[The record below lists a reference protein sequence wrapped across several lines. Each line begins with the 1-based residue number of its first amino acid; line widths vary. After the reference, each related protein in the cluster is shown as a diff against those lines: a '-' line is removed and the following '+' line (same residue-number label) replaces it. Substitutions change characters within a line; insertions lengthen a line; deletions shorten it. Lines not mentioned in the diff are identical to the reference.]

1 MGAHLLYELTA
12 AGHAVRALRRPGTDL
27 TIVERIFRHYAP
39 DASSLV
45 TRIEW
50 VEGDV
55 LDMPAL
61 EAAMEGIDRVY
72 HAAAMVSFDPRDART
87 MHQVN
92 VEGTANVVNAALD
105 RGVRRLCHVSSVA
118 AIGHGVPGEAR
129 HEELMWEADTHTSPY
144 AASKYA
150 AELEVQRGIAEGLEA
165 VMVNPCVVLGPGA
178 PGRSSMTMVER
189 LARGTR
195 FHPPGANA
203 VVDARD
209 VASAMVV
216 LMDRGVTGERYI
228 LVGENLDY
236 KRLFTLLANAFGHPS
251 PSIALPAWPLQL
263 AWRLERLR
271 TLFFGGR
278 PFVTRHTV
286 RSALVHRRYD
296 NRKALSVPGIRFRTA
311 EEAVANVASF
321 VREQQGRPS
330 AGPSA
335 GPAR

>member
-12 AGHAVRALRRPGTDL
+12 AGHAVRALRRPETDL
-27 TIVERIFRHYAP
+27 SIVERIFRHYAP
-39 DASSLV
+39 DASSLLA
-45 TRIEW
+45 RIEW

-61 EAAMEGIDRVY
+61 ETAMEGVDRVY

-118 AIGHGVPGEAR
+118 AIGEGGPGEAR
-129 HEELMWEADTHTSPY
+129 HEELMWEADPHTSPY

-150 AELEVQRGIAEGLEA
+150 AELEVQRGIAEGLDA
-165 VMVNPCVVLGPGA
+165 VLVNPCVVLGPGA

-189 LARGTR
+189 LAKGTR
-195 FHPPGANA
+195 FHPPGSNA

-209 VASAMVV
+209 VASAMLV
-216 LMDRGVTGERYI
+216 LMERGGTGERYI

-236 KRLFTLLANAFGHPS
+236 KRLFTLLANSFGHPA
-251 PSIALPAWPLQL
+251 PTIALPAWPLQV
-263 AWRLERLR
+263 AWRAERLR
-271 TLFFGGR
+271 TLLFGGR

-286 RSALVHRRYD
+286 RSALMHRRYD
-296 NRKALSVPGIRFRTA
+296 NRKALSVPSIRFRTA
-311 EEAVANVASF
+311 EEAVANVAAF
-321 VREQQGRPS
+321 VKAQEGRPS